1 MTASHSRD
9 ETTQTI
15 ELKNTCSSA
24 VALAAVGLVSIKEH
38 IDNLCRTAAGS
49 SVVSQIFPEWRG
61 YGSPDPHSFAAR
73 VIPFYWYARSM
84 SSLQTNGKRY
94 KALVPTAKVIGDSWR
109 WSPSDLSETE
119 QMKVL
124 DKVFSAFE
132 ESTPA
137 HAKTECAQYTHI
149 KQLGIVLAHEGK
161 NRVALFRERALPHIP
176 ALVSEEEYPASERL
190 RIFELPGVCVSVL
203 DGRFVE
209 RVVAIHLVRGLME
222 AYGVSVEKRWP
233 SEFAEL
239 QQVLAD
245 LDDTSMRHSYRPYAT
260 DMDKL
265 KLDEACR
272 ETDVKVT
279 LMDVEAVRLPTVRTF
294 LYAGAALAVL
304 ILVTKLTA
312 DRWPE
317 LQLLFGTAIGAL
329 AMLLVAPQLPLI
341 HCKVRHLKSRVG
353 MGHFLQIRQRSKRT
367 LRDTAD
373 LGG

>member
-1 MTASHSRD
+1 
-9 ETTQTI
+9 
-15 ELKNTCSSA
+15 
-24 VALAAVGLVSIKEH
+24 
-38 IDNLCRTAAGS
+38 
-49 SVVSQIFPEWRG
+49 
-61 YGSPDPHSFAAR
+61 
-73 VIPFYWYARSM
+73 
-84 SSLQTNGKRY
+84 
-94 KALVPTAKVIGDSWR
+94 
-109 WSPSDLSETE
+109 
-119 QMKVL
+119 
-124 DKVFSAFE
+124 
-132 ESTPA
+132 
-137 HAKTECAQYTHI
+137 
-149 KQLGIVLAHEGK
+149 
-161 NRVALFRERALPHIP
+161 
-176 ALVSEEEYPASERL
+176 
-190 RIFELPGVCVSVL
+190 
-203 DGRFVE
+203 
-209 RVVAIHLVRGLME
+209 ME

-317 LQLLFGTAIGAL
+317 LQLLFGMAIGAL